1 MTSPNPNQWS
11 NGQSGYPQQQYP
23 TDQYGQQY
31 PTEQYGQQYPQPYQP
46 QYQHQQ
52 PYPPEPYPPEDEDKG
67 NGWLIALIVL
77 LLAAI
82 IGGLTYAFSS
92 GVFEKDDVSEPVVTS
107 APKASPTGSAED
119 PVTGDKDGKDEK
131 APGGADTSAK
141 GSAPQTS
148 QKNEIKRSYAN
159 YAPDTEVTT
168 PEFAAAVFDA
178 FQRAYGE
185 TGKTDV
191 TVTATSP
198 VTGMTYS
205 MSCGGTTT
213 VYCSG
218 GNNAR
223 VKIWE

>member
-1 MTSPNPNQWS
+1 MSTPNPNQWS
-11 NGQSGYPQQQYP
+11 NGQSGHHQQQYP
-23 TDQYGQQY
+23 TEAYGQQY
-31 PTEQYGQQYPQPYQP
+31 PTQQY
-46 QYQHQQ
+46 QYQAQQ
-52 PYPPEPYPPEDEDKG
+52 PYAPEPYPPEEE
-67 NGWLIALIVL
+67 NNRSGWLIALIVL

-82 IGGLTYAFSS
+82 IGGLAYAFGS
-92 GVFEKDDVSEPVVTS
+92 GVFEKDDVSEPVVTN
-107 APKASPTGSAED
+107 APAATSTASTDNPFTGR
-119 PVTGDKDGKDEK
+119 KDGKDEK
-131 APGGADTSAK
+131 DEKATGAADTSVKGTAK
-141 GSAPQTS
+141 SSAPRTT
-148 QKNEIKRSYAN
+148 QKNEVKRSYAN
-159 YAPDTEVTT
+159 YAPDTDVTS

-178 FQRAYGE
+178 FQRVYND

-198 VTGMTYS
+198 VTGKTYS